1 MTKIE
6 FASSPT
12 APKSLDLIVLIGII
26 SPNKLQYYKD
36 FPALSIPNFVGFFRT
51 LNKYVP
57 QRILRALQKIPYT
70 TIQRKSMLAA
80 TAATQMTTTGDTI
93 FI

>member
-1 MTKIE
+1 MTKFE

-36 FPALSIPNFVGFFRT
+36 FPALSIPSFAGFFRT
-51 LNKYVP
+51 LNAYFP
-57 QRILRALQKIPYT
+57 QRILKALQKIPYT
-70 TIQRKSMLAA
+70 TIQRKTLLAA
-80 TAATQMTTTGDTI
+80 SVATQVTTTRETI

>member
-1 MTKIE
+1 MTKFE

-12 APKSLDLIVLIGII
+12 APKSLDLIALIGII
-26 SPNKLQYYKD
+26 SPSKLQYYKD
-36 FPALSIPNFVGFFRT
+36 LPALSVPSFAGFFRI
-51 LNKYVP
+51 LNTYFP

-70 TIQRKSMLAA
+70 TIQRKTPLAA
-80 TAATQMTTTGDTI
+80 AVATQVTTTGYTI